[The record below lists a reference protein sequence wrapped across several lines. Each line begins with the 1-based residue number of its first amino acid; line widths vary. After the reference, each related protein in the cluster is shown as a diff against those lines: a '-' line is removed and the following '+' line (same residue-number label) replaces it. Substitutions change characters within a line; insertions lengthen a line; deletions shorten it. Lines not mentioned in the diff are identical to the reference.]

1 MPAMPSS
8 NPHLSS
14 LVTIL
19 LAVAVGIATSYQSG
33 INAKVAQFTPTRLHG
48 GLINF
53 LGGFVVMLV
62 VVSLTRSELPNQ
74 AKLAQA
80 PWWAWT
86 GGVLGAFFVTMALV
100 LVPKIGAANLAA
112 GIIAGQLVGS
122 IIIDHFG
129 HMGLPQQPIT
139 PGRVAGVVLI
149 AGGVACVRWL

>member
-62 VVSLTRSELPNQ
+62 VVSLSRSELPNH

-86 GGVLGAFFVTMALV
+86 GGLLGAFFVTMALI

-122 IIIDHFG
+122 LIIDHFG

-139 PGRVAGVVLI
+139 TGRVAGIVLI
-149 AGGVACVRWL
+149 AAGVACVRWL